1 MSEVK
6 FEPFQKVL
14 VRDNENQEWKAN
26 LFSHECTHVKA
37 YVCSGFTWNF
47 CIPYEGNEHL
57 LGTTDDPTPPEPE
70 FHWGEKVMV
79 HDEIQD
85 GEEPAI
91 YLCETGHAVLP
102 HMVIIKGQKTPC
114 RMKECRRFDWE
125 DAWKK

>member
-1 MSEVK
+1 MPDMK
-6 FEPFQKVL
+6 FEPFQRVL
-14 VRDNENQEWKAN
+14 VRDNNEQEWRAS
-26 LFSHECTHVKA
+26 FYSHAKGHGHKCVND
-37 YVCSGFTWNF
+37 YYLQ
-47 CIPYEGNEHL
+47 CIPYNDNTAHL
-57 LGTTDDPTPPEPE
+57 IGTTDSPTPPEPE

>member
-1 MSEVK
+1 MSEVT
-6 FEPFQKVL
+6 FTPFQRVL
-14 VRDNENQEWKAN
+14 VRYDND
-26 LFSHECTHVKA
+26 CTW
-37 YVCSGFTWNF
+37 SINF
-47 CIPYEGNEHL
+47 FERKCGEQYKCLTPGRWMQCIPYEGNERL
-57 LGTTDDPTPPEPE
+57 LGTTDSPTPPEPE
-70 FHWGEKVMV
+70 FKWGEKVMV

-125 DAWKK
+125 DAWKN